1 MNGREVT
8 RVDEQAVIEE
18 VRGRYP
24 EYLAQQERMEAMSR
38 ELEPYFAEMY
48 RRCVAQEVE
57 LERVLTRAGSL
68 R

>member
-1 MNGREVT
+1 M
-8 RVDEQAVIEE
+8 IH
-18 VRGRYP
+18 
-24 EYLAQQERMEAMSR
+24 LAQQERMEAMSR